1 MKKKTELTVLRDDIE
16 WRTRF
21 DGNISG
27 VEIDGQKINDV
38 HDLAQKVTSMTKTI
52 RVLAY
57 TATTLAVVAVGTV
70 LFLANWLH
78 SHEASIE
85 QLLLTS
91 NDEYNQM
98 RVDSLAWNA
107 HKRERAYIH
116 LKEFYDLQWNEALQD
131 WIVKPNK
138 RPLRP
143 SMVP

>member
-38 HDLAQKVTSMTKTI
+38 HDLTLKVTSMTKTI
-52 RVLAY
+52 RILAY
-57 TATTLAVVAVGTV
+57 TATTLAVMAVGTV

-85 QLLLTS
+85 QLLLTG
-91 NDEYNQM
+91 NEDYNQM
-98 RVDSLAWNA
+98 RVDSLAWNS
-107 HKRERAYIH
+107 HKRERAYVH
-116 LKEFYDLQWNEALQD
+116 LKEFYDLQWSEGLQD
-131 WIVKPNK
+131 WVNHAVNYNRKK
-138 RPLRP
+138 RGG
-143 SMVP
+143 